1 MMSEEKELKAR
12 LSDVL
17 AWFGF
22 AYPIVLALAGMY
34 GRDALEPLGG
44 GRWYDLTDVIV
55 SAMVFGAC
63 ATLNYLISGKPRFIP
78 WNKRLSLETKDDMKR
93 LAIRS
98 AIAFSVLGIFAI
110 ARILGVKPF

>member
-1 MMSEEKELKAR
+1 MSEEKELKAR

-78 WNKRLSLETKDDMKR
+78 WNKRLSLETKANLKSDLKM
-93 LAIRS
+93 LALL
-98 AIAFSVLGIFAI
+98 VLVLVGMAMIPLI
-110 ARILGVKPF
+110 INGVF